1 MGALNDAPAGGW
13 TRRARPLLGT
23 LVEVGLPLAAPAGGA
38 THEAA
43 FAAVWSL
50 LQDLQAQLS
59 IFDPGSDLSRLHA
72 APPGTRLRV
81 RPHAARVL
89 TAACHWAT
97 LSDGAF
103 DLAQGSGRWHWD
115 GTWLWREHART
126 RLDAG
131 GLAKGD
137 AIDQAVARL
146 QAQGWPAGWVNA
158 GGDLRVFGPLRL
170 PLLLRDEAQGGARA
184 WGWLEEGAAATSHF
198 GPGAR
203 SRLHSPAGAALI
215 HLPHAHLSVLAPTA
229 LAADA
234 LTKVLAQQPELPTAW
249 LAGLGA
255 HAVFHDA
262 TALQPLAEAAP

>member
-1 MGALNDAPAGGW
+1 MGALNAAAAGGW
-13 TRRARPLLGT
+13 ARRARPLLGT
-23 LVEVGLPLAAPAGGA
+23 LVEVGLPPAAPAGGA

-43 FAAVWSL
+43 FAAVWAL

-59 IFDPGSDLSRLHA
+59 IFDPGSDLSGLHA

-81 RPHAARVL
+81 RPHTARVL
-89 TAACHWAT
+89 KAACHWAT

-103 DLAQGSGRWHWD
+103 DLAQGSGPWHWD
-115 GTWLWREHART
+115 GAWLWREHART
-126 RLDAG
+126 WLDAG

-137 AIDQAVARL
+137 AIDQAVAQL

-170 PLLLRDEAQGGARA
+170 PLVLRDEAQGGTRA

-203 SRLHSPAGAALI
+203 SRLHSHAGGAPI
-215 HLPHAHLSVLAPTA
+215 HTHLSVLAPTA

-234 LTKVLAQQPELPTAW
+234 LTKVLAQQPELPAAW

-255 HAVFHDA
+255 HAVFHAA
-262 TALQPLAEAAP
+262 TAPQPLAEAAP